1 MEINDNNIRTTTIQ
15 LKEKNLFDEKNNRKV
30 Q

>member
-1 MEINDNNIRTTTIQ
+1 MEINDNNIRTTIQ
-15 LKEKNLFDEKNNRKV
+15 LEEKNLFDEKNNRKV

>member
-1 MEINDNNIRTTTIQ
+1 MEINDNNIQTTTIQ

-30 Q
+30 E